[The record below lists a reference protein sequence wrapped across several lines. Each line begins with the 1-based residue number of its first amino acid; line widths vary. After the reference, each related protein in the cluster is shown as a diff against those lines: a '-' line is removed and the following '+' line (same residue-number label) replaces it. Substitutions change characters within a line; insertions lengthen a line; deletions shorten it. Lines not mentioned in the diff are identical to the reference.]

1 MQEQTHGVPCARRCF
16 CSCPSLAD
24 APTLLRLLS
33 CLATAEMLLAN
44 APCPHGA
51 LASPHT
57 LHACAAA
64 ISSPPVCPMLHSQC
78 LQQSWLLTA
87 LASCVVLVRRGPDI
101 LLRLEQIYVG
111 NLVQGLVTE
120 DALRQLF
127 NSTMKAA
134 FPEQQIPGMDPVV
147 TVSMHS
153 EGRYAFVELRT
164 PDMASAALQ
173 LSGQV
178 QLLGQSISVGRPS
191 GYVDPSAAQMAA
203 AQAATALSSFEVRA
217 LQGCSGKAARASA
230 CQ

>member
-1 MQEQTHGVPCARRCF
+1 M
-16 CSCPSLAD
+16 
-24 APTLLRLLS
+24 
-33 CLATAEMLLAN
+33 
-44 APCPHGA
+44 
-51 LASPHT
+51 
-57 LHACAAA
+57 
-64 ISSPPVCPMLHSQC
+64 
-78 LQQSWLLTA
+78 
-87 LASCVVLVRRGPDI
+87 
-101 LLRLEQIYVG
+101 G

-164 PDMASAALQ
+164 PEMASAALQ

-203 AQAATALSSFEVRA
+203 AQAATALSAFEVPDCH
-217 LQGCSGKAARASA
+217 LLIHVPSC
-230 CQ
+230 